1 MAHEVADGLRRAE
14 GFRVYTP
21 EGHLLGLVEEVRL
34 GSSDEPDHL
43 VVRGGV
49 LGVLVFTVLIEDVTE
64 VQTEDERISVRTSP
78 VNAGLLEDLR
88 RALGIVLD
96 VRSPAPDSA
105 SSGSK
110 LDLRPSKR

>member
-1 MAHEVADGLRRAE
+1 MAHEVADWLRRAE
-14 GFRVYTP
+14 GFRVYTL
-21 EGHLLGLVEEVRL
+21 EGHLLGLVEEVCL

-96 VRSPAPDSA
+96 ERSPAPDSA